1 MTDRTVETSPQLY
14 ARIGGVLYL
23 IIIVAG
29 GFAEL
34 FVRDKLIVAR
44 DAAATANNI
53 MASESLWRIGFAAT
67 LVMLVCA
74 VALTM
79 IFYVLLRPVNRNIAL
94 LMAFFNLMDIAIE
107 GINNLHHFAALL
119 ILGGADYLK
128 AFEPHQLQALALLS
142 TKLFEY
148 GYGIALVFFGFE
160 SLFRGYLIFKS
171 GYFPRI
177 LGILVVISGLSYV
190 TNSFVLF
197 LSRLHWDWLL
207 LPAGI
212 PEFILCLWLIVM
224 GVNVP
229 KWKERASAA
238 AISEL

>member
-1 MTDRTVETSPQLY
+1 
-14 ARIGGVLYL
+14 
-23 IIIVAG
+23 VAG

-67 LVMLVCA
+67 VVMLVCA

-107 GINNLHHFAALL
+107 GINNLHHFAAVL

-142 TKLFEY
+142 TKLFNY

-160 SLFRGYLIFKS
+160 SLCRGYLILKS
-171 GYFPRI
+171 GFFPRI
-177 LGILVVISGLSYV
+177 LGILVLISGLSYV